1 MKNRSILTFIILKN
15 KYANIL
21 YFMHF
26 SYNIRVTKGSDI
38 VKFLFKLL
46 VLPALSILAVPAIF
60 LASTYKSVE
69 VPEDF
74 SGTATS
80 FDMTAMITEELD
92 AFLLNNNSASTLGV
106 AFSQQDANLMIKGA
120 FVGMNPLYLDE
131 TATGPDQEYVM
142 SDTVM
147 GVTYGYQG
155 SWVTFTEDIVEIES
169 GIHLKYSSFTFKTR
183 ILITLRL
190 EVTTEAVSL
199 KLEQLTIGN
208 LPVAWIFGTVSWAA
222 EQFTGNDIETL
233 VNEQL
238 QGIATFDPV
247 EREIL
252 LDVPKLIETQMANDP
267 QSAALVNSLLA
278 FINENQLLDIGFEE
292 EEFAASLN
300 LGKTRKLDEDEIF
313 VLAEADKI
321 IDEADMQTILASKAN
336 AIILSTLT
344 ATETDPYPFIELD
357 AFTLNRIFEFMMRD
371 QLASSGVIHE
381 IVLFE
386 KYNMKAL
393 VPYVTMT
400 DVFTVNIPL
409 IIEDITAPENN
420 FQTIIKINAT
430 PSIEGADLKI
440 TLNSL
445 SAGEVNLSQE
455 HITNILTFI
464 GNNDLI
470 VDGAIVIQDFDSQMS
485 QTGMSIESVM
495 MINNNLRLYVS
506 IESIDLGEIQDAVN
520 TVLDIISENDYSPE
534 LNEAIDDVLTAL
546 VDPEAD
552 PEVAVEALI
561 EELGN
566 LTDEEQEALLEDMTA
581 ALEDSGYTLEEILG
595 LLP

>member
-1 MKNRSILTFIILKN
+1 M
-15 KYANIL
+15 
-21 YFMHF
+21 
-26 SYNIRVTKGSDI
+26 
-38 VKFLFKLL
+38 KFLFKLL

-60 LASTYKSVE
+60 LATTYKSVE
-69 VPEDF
+69 VPADF

-80 FDMTAMITEELD
+80 FDMTAMITEEVD
-92 AFLLNNNSASTLGV
+92 AFLLDNSSTSTLGV
-106 AFSQQDANLMIKGA
+106 AFSQQDANLMLKGA
-120 FVGMNPLYLDE
+120 FIGMNPLYLDA

-147 GVTYGYQG
+147 GITYGYQG

-183 ILITLRL
+183 ILISLRL

-199 KLEQLTIGN
+199 KLEKLTIGN

-222 EQFTGNDIETL
+222 EQFTGNDIEAI

-238 QGIATFDPV
+238 DGIATFDPV

-252 LDVPKLIETQMANDP
+252 LDIPTLIEKQMENDP

-278 FINENQLLDIGFEE
+278 FINENELLEIGFEE
-292 EEFAASLN
+292 EEFAASLA
-300 LGKTRKLDEDEIF
+300 LGKTKDDNAPFI
-313 VLAEADKI
+313 LAEADKI
-321 IDEADMQTILASKAN
+321 IDETHMQTILASKAN

-344 ATETDPYPFIELD
+344 ATEANPYPFIELD
-357 AFTLNRIFEFMMRD
+357 AFTLNRIFEFMLRD

-381 IVLFE
+381 SVLFE

-393 VPYVTMT
+393 VPYVTMAEE
-400 DVFTVNIPL
+400 FTINIPL
-409 IIEDITAPENN
+409 IIEDITAPENH

-440 TLNSL
+440 VLNGL
-445 SAGEVNLSQE
+445 SAGEISLSQE
-455 HITNILTFI
+455 HITNILAFI
-464 GNNDLI
+464 GDNDLI
-470 VDGAIVIQDFDSQMS
+470 VDGAFVIQDFDAQMN
-485 QTGMSIESVM
+485 QAGMSIQSVSM
-495 MINNNLRLYVS
+495 VNSKLRLYVS
-506 IESIDLGEIQDAVN
+506 VETIDLAEVQEAVN
-520 TVLDIISENDYSPE
+520 TVLDVISENDYTPE
-534 LNEAIDDVLTAL
+534 LNEAIDEVIAAL
-546 VDPEAD
+546 IDPEID
-552 PEVAVEALI
+552 QEVAVEALI

-581 ALEDSGYTLEEILG
+581 ALEESGYTLEEILG